1 MTDRRENR
9 ARISAIAAL
18 GNDRVIAGPEGGLP
32 WHLPEDWKRFRALTM
47 GHPVIMGRVTFAG
60 FGSPLAGRL
69 NIVVTRDAGYRA
81 TGVVVVQTL
90 EEAIT
95 YALAHDDKEIFIGGG
110 AMIYRE
116 ALDRCDRLY
125 LTLIHADFQGQAR
138 FPDYARFQKTV
149 EQTAE
154 DNGQYQYDFVMLE
167 Q

>member
-1 MTDRRENR
+1 MTDRRESR

-32 WHLPEDWKRFRALTM
+32 WHIPEDWRRFRAITT

-60 FGSPLAGRL
+60 FSSPLAGRL
-69 NIVVTRDAGYRA
+69 NIVVTRDADYRA
-81 TGVVVVQTL
+81 PGAVVVHTL
-90 EEAIT
+90 DAAIA
-95 YALAHDDKEIFIGGG
+95 YALARDDEEVFIGGG

-138 FPDYARFQKTV
+138 FPDYSRFGKTV
-149 EQTAE
+149 ERTAE
-154 DNGQYQYDFVMLE
+154 DNGTYRFDYVTLE
-167 Q
+167 K